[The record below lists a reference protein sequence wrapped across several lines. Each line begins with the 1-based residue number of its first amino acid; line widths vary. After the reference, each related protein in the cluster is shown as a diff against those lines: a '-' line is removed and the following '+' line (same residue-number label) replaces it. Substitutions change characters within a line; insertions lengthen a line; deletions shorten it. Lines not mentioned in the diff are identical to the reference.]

1 MADYTREGSPD
12 VYSHGEAAEKERV
25 SPWENYEYAG
35 YTGTSNAGNQY
46 INDFVNKCVD
56 EAKTCACTSPSWL
69 MNERIRDKCIAAW
82 EKAGLECYNGLIC
95 PIITDAQANAN
106 CSAATEQSM
115 INDAIA
121 ARQAGINAGMGK
133 ARSGLLGDVSST
145 TNATS
150 VGNNAYSSSI
160 QNQGSTQADY
170 LAKMGQACAL
180 RNCASNISR
189 GALLNAIGAGFTGAA
204 AGASLG
210 ASISGGSK

>member
-1 MADYTREGSPD
+1 MADYTRAGSSE
-12 VYSHGEAAEKERV
+12 VHSRGEAPGEEWK
-25 SPWENYEYAG
+25 SPWEGYEYAG
-35 YTGTSNAGNQY
+35 YTSTSNAGNQY
-46 INDFVNKCVD
+46 VNDYVNKCINEIKD
-56 EAKTCACTSPSWL
+56 CSCPSWL
-69 MNERIRDKCIAAW
+69 MNERLRDKCVAAW
-82 EKAGLECYNGLIC
+82 EKAGLDCFNGLIC
-95 PIITDAQANAN
+95 PLITDAQANADAD
-106 CSAATEQSM
+106 SATEQSM

-145 TNATS
+145 TNAIST
-150 VGNNAYSSSI
+150 GNNAYSSSI

-180 RNCASNISR
+180 RNCASNMSR